1 MMVAKAIHTE
11 MPQAVII
18 ATSFSENKKKIR
30 KRNIQLTLQLGEGEV
45 YVQESLEEFSGFLL
59 EIGAFVPHREK
70 QSIIQKGMRTVV
82 QTRPL

>member
-1 MMVAKAIHTE
+1 MVAKAIHTE
-11 MPQAVII
+11 IPQAVII
-18 ATSFSENKKKIR
+18 ATSFSENKKKKIR

-70 QSIIQKGMRTVV
+70 QSIIQKGTQTVV